1 MKVTLFIP
9 TLNEISGLKNIMPR
23 IKKEW
28 VDEVIVV
35 DGNST
40 DGTVEYFE
48 SQGYTVLQQKKP
60 GTINAWWQGFDAA
73 TGDVIIPFSPDG
85 NSIPEDI
92 PKLVDKIGE
101 GFDMVIASRYKNNA
115 RSYDDNWFT
124 AFGNKMF
131 TEMVNVLFHANY
143 TDTLVM
149 YRAFRKELL
158 NTLGFNNQKRE
169 LLFEIL
175 I

>member
-1 MKVTLFIP
+1 
-9 TLNEISGLKNIMPR
+9 
-23 IKKEW
+23 
-28 VDEVIVV
+28 
-35 DGNST
+35 
-40 DGTVEYFE
+40 
-48 SQGYTVLQQKKP
+48 
-60 GTINAWWQGFDAA
+60 
-73 TGDVIIPFSPDG
+73 
-85 NSIPEDI
+85 
-92 PKLVDKIGE
+92 
-101 GFDMVIASRYKNNA
+101 MVIASRYKNNA

-131 TEMVNVLFHANY
+131 TGMVNVLFHANY

-175 I
+175 ISIRCAKLKLNIAEISSSEPKRIGPGESRAHPGYYYKIKSGFIILYLIIRDYLIR